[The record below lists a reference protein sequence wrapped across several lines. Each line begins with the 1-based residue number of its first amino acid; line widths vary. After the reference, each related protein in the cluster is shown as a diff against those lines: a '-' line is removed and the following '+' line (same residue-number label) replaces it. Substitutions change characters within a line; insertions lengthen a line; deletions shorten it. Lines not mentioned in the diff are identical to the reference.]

1 MGRDNRSQHPGQLT
15 ARRLKWHTQD
25 DAIIL
30 MRTDCPV
37 CRSEGLTSRSRVLV
51 SCGETEVI
59 ATLHQIEDEWLAL
72 TEAGLSEAAWKR
84 LGAEPGS
91 ALKISHAPT
100 LPSLSDVRQRMTGKR
115 LPGDAYDRIITDVA
129 AGLYSDVHLAAF
141 VSTCSTLPL
150 DIHEMT
156 SLTGA
161 MVKVGEQ
168 LDWDREMVLDKHCIG
183 GLPGNRTTPIVVAIL
198 ASLGLIIPKTSS
210 RAITSPAGTADT
222 METLT
227 PVDLSLSEIRRVVDA
242 EGGCLAWGGAVRLS
256 PADDILIRIERAL
269 DIDAEG
275 QLIASVLSKKIAAG
289 ATHVVL
295 DLPVGPTA
303 KLRSQSVA
311 RALAQHMT
319 IVAGEFGLKTRCVF
333 SDGLQP
339 VGRGI
344 GPALEARDVLHVL
357 QKSQNAPP
365 DLRERA
371 ISLAGTALELAGAAV
386 PGTGVALAREAL
398 DSGSAWTKFQ
408 AICAAQ
414 GGMREPPRAQQ
425 TVPVTAIRA
434 GRLSAIDNR
443 KLSRLAKLAGAPARP
458 AAGLILHKRL
468 GDEVAFGEPVVTIHA
483 EAPGEIAYAMAYAIS
498 NADMF
503 TIED

>member
-1 MGRDNRSQHPGQLT
+1 MARDRGSRQPTHLA

-37 CRSEGLTSRSRVLV
+37 CRSEGLTSRSRVQV
-51 SCGETEVI
+51 GCGEKEVI

-91 ALKISHAPT
+91 ALKVSHAPT

-115 LPGDAYDRIITDVA
+115 LPGPAFDRIITDVA

-198 ASLGLIIPKTSS
+198 AGLGLIIPKTSS

-227 PVDLSLSEIRRVVDA
+227 PVDLSLAEIRRVVDA
-242 EGGCLAWGGAVRLS
+242 EGGCLVWGGAVRLS

-303 KLRSQSVA
+303 KLRSLSDT

-344 GPALEARDVLHVL
+344 GPALEAWDVLHVL
-357 QKSQNAPP
+357 QRSQRAPP

-371 ISLAGTALELAGAAV
+371 ISLAGTALELAGKAV
-386 PGTGVALAREAL
+386 PGTGVALARQAL
-398 DSGSAWTKFQ
+398 DNGSAWTKFQ

-425 TVPVTAIRA
+425 TAPVTAIRA

-468 GDEVAFGEPVVTIHA
+468 GDEVAFGEPIVTIHA
-483 EAPGEIAYAMAYAIS
+483 EASGEIAYAMGYAIS